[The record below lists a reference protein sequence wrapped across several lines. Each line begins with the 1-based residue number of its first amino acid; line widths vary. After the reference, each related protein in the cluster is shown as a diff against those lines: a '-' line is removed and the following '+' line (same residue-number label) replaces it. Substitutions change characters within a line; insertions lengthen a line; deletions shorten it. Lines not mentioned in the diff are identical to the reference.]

1 MLNLSQLL
9 RVPHVDSGLK
19 FDISPDGQRLV
30 FSWNKTGKWEL
41 WEIKNFGV
49 QEPASQTAPTGH
61 MSCLTPEMAGAK
73 FAPQFSRDGQY
84 LAFALDLDGSE
95 SYQIVVHDFE
105 NNTST
110 NLTPRIAYAHQPNIS
125 WSPDGKMLAVL
136 SDRHGQ
142 FALHL
147 LPVDGTPGRMI

>member
-1 MLNLSQLL
+1 MLNLSELL

-30 FSWNKTGKWEL
+30 FSWNKMGKWEL
-41 WEIKNFGV
+41 WEIRCGKISKLEVGL
-49 QEPASQTAPTGH
+49 E
-61 MSCLTPEMAGAK
+61 GAK
-73 FAPQFSRDGQY
+73 FAPQFSPDGSL

-95 SYQIVVHDFE
+95 SYQIVIHDLQA
-105 NNTST
+105 NITT
-110 NLTPRIAYAHQPNIS
+110 NLTPQIAYAHKPNIS

-136 SDRHGQ
+136 SDKHGQ

-147 LPVDGTPGRMI
+147 LPAI

>member
-49 QEPASQTAPTGH
+49 QEPASQTAPTGD

-84 LAFALDLDGSE
+84 LAFALD
-95 SYQIVVHDFE
+95 
-105 NNTST
+105 
-110 NLTPRIAYAHQPNIS
+110 
-125 WSPDGKMLAVL
+125 
-136 SDRHGQ
+136 
-142 FALHL
+142 
-147 LPVDGTPGRMI
+147 